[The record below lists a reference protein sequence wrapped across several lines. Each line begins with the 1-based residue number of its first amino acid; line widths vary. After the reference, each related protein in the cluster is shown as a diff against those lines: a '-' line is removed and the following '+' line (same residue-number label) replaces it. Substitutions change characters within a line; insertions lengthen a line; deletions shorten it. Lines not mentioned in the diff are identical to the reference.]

1 MTGEVVVM
9 IIAAVVLVAGIVI
22 MVKNKEMK
30 MSYER
35 LLLPVKILNA
45 IYESYKTGKEVEIK

>member
-1 MTGEVVVM
+1 
-9 IIAAVVLVAGIVI
+9 